1 MPSVETLLIFTVA
14 AMVLNLSPGPSNFF
28 VMACS
33 IAQGPRAGVIS
44 ALGLASGAMV
54 HVAAAA
60 LGVSAIFSYS
70 AEAYM
75 VLKYVGAAYLVWLGI
90 QQFRAANAV
99 PDTPAGRPAKST
111 RRLLRDG
118 AMVEILNPKTA
129 LFFLALLPQ
138 FVDPAA
144 GSVTFQLFIL
154 GMITVA
160 TAIPCDLMVA
170 FGSARIARM
179 FLTNPAYQRAMDRLS
194 GGILVV
200 LGLFVAVSEKP

>member
-1 MPSVETLLIFTVA
+1 MPSVETLLIFTA
-14 AMVLNLSPGPSNFF
+14 AALVLNLSPGPSNFF

-33 IAQGPRAGVIS
+33 IAQGPRAGVVS

-54 HVAAAA
+54 HMAAAA
-60 LGVSAIFSYS
+60 LGVSAIFNYS

-75 VLKYVGAAYLVWLGI
+75 VLKYAGAAYLVWLGI
-90 QQFRAANAV
+90 QQFRAASAV
-99 PDTPAGRPAKST
+99 PDEPVERAVKST

-118 AMVEILNPKTA
+118 ALVEILNPKTA

-138 FVDPAA
+138 FVDPAV
-144 GSVTFQLFIL
+144 GSVTVQLLVL

-170 FGSARIARM
+170 FGSARLARM
-179 FLTNPAYQRAMDRLS
+179 FLNNPAYQRTMDRLS